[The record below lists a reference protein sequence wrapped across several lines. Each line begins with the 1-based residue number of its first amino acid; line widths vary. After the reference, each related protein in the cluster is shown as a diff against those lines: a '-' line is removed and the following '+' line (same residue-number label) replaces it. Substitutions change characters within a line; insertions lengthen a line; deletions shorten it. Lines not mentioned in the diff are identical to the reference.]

1 LACGEFSGDTA
12 DNFRLNTR
20 MMNETLK
27 ARVRDR
33 LKALNKTPRAASV
46 DAGLHPDTIRNV
58 LRERSRKPRA
68 DSLAKMARALEC
80 SVDWLMESQAASAA
94 APEPATPIGLWETA
108 EAPPPRA
115 DMPRDVPV
123 LGTAAGSA
131 RGAFQV
137 DMAAIDF
144 VRRPPGIGTSRD
156 VYALYVVGSSMSPRF
171 EEGELIY
178 VSERRPARVGDYV
191 VVQTIDPVDGS
202 VQAYCKRLVRRSDD
216 ALLLDQLNPA
226 AEIRLPMREVRAVHR
241 ILTLNELFGL

>member
-1 LACGEFSGDTA
+1 
-12 DNFRLNTR
+12 
-20 MMNETLK
+20 MMNEALK
-27 ARVRDR
+27 ARVRER
-33 LKALNKTPRAASV
+33 LKALDKTPRAASV

-80 SVDWLMESQAASAA
+80 SVDWLMESQPHPTPA
-94 APEPATPIGLWETA
+94 EPAQPLGLWETPDV
-108 EAPPPRA
+108 PPPRA

-191 VVQTIDPVDGS
+191 VVQTVDPADGS
-202 VQAYCKRLVRRSDD
+202 VQAYCKRLVRRTDD

>member
-1 LACGEFSGDTA
+1 
-12 DNFRLNTR
+12 

-27 ARVRDR
+27 ARVRER
-33 LKALNKTPRAASV
+33 LKALDKTPRAASV

-80 SVDWLMESQAASAA
+80 SVDWLMESKPSAA
-94 APEPATPIGLWETA
+94 TPEPAQPLGLWETVD
-108 EAPPPRA
+108 APPPPRTE
-115 DMPRDVPV
+115 MPRDVPV

-131 RGAFQV
+131 RGAFCV

-191 VVQTIDPVDGS
+191 VVQTVDPADGT
-202 VQAYCKRLVRRSDD
+202 VQAYCKRLVRRTDD
-216 ALLLDQLNPA
+216 DLLLDQLNPA

>member
-1 LACGEFSGDTA
+1 MT
-12 DNFRLNTR
+12 
-20 MMNETLK
+20 NETLK
-27 ARVRDR
+27 ARVRER
-33 LKALNKTPRAASV
+33 LKALDKTPRAASV

-80 SVDWLMESQAASAA
+80 SVDWLMESQASP
-94 APEPATPIGLWETA
+94 APAETAPLGLWETA
-108 EAPPPRA
+108 DAPPSRTE
-115 DMPRDVPV
+115 MPRDVPV

-191 VVQTIDPVDGS
+191 VVQTVRPDDGS
-202 VQAYCKRLVRRSDD
+202 VQAYCKRLVRRTDD
-216 ALLLDQLNPA
+216 TLHLDQLNPA
-226 AEIRLPMREVRAVHR
+226 AEIHLPMREVRAVHR

>member
-1 LACGEFSGDTA
+1 
-12 DNFRLNTR
+12 

-68 DSLAKMARALEC
+68 DSLSKMARALEC
-80 SVDWLMESQAASAA
+80 SVDWLMESHPGTA
-94 APEPATPIGLWETA
+94 APEPAPPIGLWEA
-108 EAPPPRA
+108 ADVPPPRA

-137 DMAAIDF
+137 DMSAIDF

-191 VVQTIDPVDGS
+191 VVQTVAPDDGS
-202 VQAYCKRLVRRSDD
+202 VQAYCKRLVRRTDD
-216 ALLLDQLNPA
+216 ALHLDQLNPA
-226 AEIRLPMREVRAVHR
+226 ADIRLPMREVRAVHR